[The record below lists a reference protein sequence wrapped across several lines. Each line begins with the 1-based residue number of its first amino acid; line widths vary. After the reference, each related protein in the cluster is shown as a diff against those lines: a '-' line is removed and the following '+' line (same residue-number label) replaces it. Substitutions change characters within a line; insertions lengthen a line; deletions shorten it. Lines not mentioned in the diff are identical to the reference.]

1 MKAIFI
7 GSKQATTTTFLS
19 FDIRITVGPL
29 EVYLKN
35 LKSLRSV
42 RNLPVLRQKVLKP
55 PKSAV
60 FPRAAQRICFRCLRS
75 LRKTEE
81 AEKDRQGNSTKVCR
95 FRNSDLFGF
104 LPSLP
109 VESIQKLHR
118 TAFAAHSC
126 GTFRF

>member
-1 MKAIFI
+1 MKAMFI

-60 FPRAAQRICFRCLRS
+60 FPRDAQKNMFS
-75 LRKTEE
+75 M
-81 AEKDRQGNSTKVCR
+81 STKSAKNR
-95 FRNSDLFGF
+95 RGRKRS
-104 LPSLP
+104 SR
-109 VESIQKLHR
+109 ELH
-118 TAFAAHSC
+118 
-126 GTFRF
+126 